1 MREQRKTVKQ
11 AGEQAATAVKALPT
25 NRARARNIQSLS
37 LTRSLTRAYT
47 IIALQWWFHI
57 GGTGVIVVVIAAD
70 KYIPTSGYAQ
80 STSAKIYE
88 TILNIAWLC
97 VYFYAVAKFISSV
110 VFFLLETIFLLFF
123 FISNRLL
130 FMLFR
135 PLLLFYKMLW
145 IEFGFWILYKQISES
160 YHFCLVCL
168 FYIFLVVFIFNLFL
182 STFCTWWNRYVSLG
196 GVIINLSIITLEM
209 LYIFIGFVNT
219 CS

>member
-1 MREQRKTVKQ
+1 M
-11 AGEQAATAVKALPT
+11 
-25 NRARARNIQSLS
+25 I
-37 LTRSLTRAYT
+37 
-47 IIALQWWFHI
+47 FHI

-80 STSAKIYE
+80 STSAKTYE

-110 VFFLLETIFLLFF
+110 VFFVARNVFSVFLH
-123 FISNRLL
+123 SNRLL

-135 PLLLFYKMLW
+135 PLFSFYKMLW
-145 IEFGFWILYKQISES
+145 IEFGFYILYQQIRES
-160 YHFCLVCL
+160 YHFLSVCL
-168 FYIFLVVFIFNLFL
+168 FHIFIAVFIFNLFL
-182 STFCTWWNRYVSLG
+182 STFCTWWNRYISLG

-219 CS
+219 CL